1 MNGPVLFLAKGKN
14 LHPRLRGNNLVI
26 RYGFPEGY
34 CVITKE
40 AAYMDD
46 ETWVKAVKV
55 LYPGIRKTK
64 VSNVALCFYYFILY
78 LFNSPYLSLQILCR
92 RFMIS
97 QI

>member
-1 MNGPVLFLAKGKN
+1 
-14 LHPRLRGNNLVI
+14 
-26 RYGFPEGY
+26 
-34 CVITKE
+34 
-40 AAYMDD
+40 MDD

-97 QI
+97 QSGGHYSNIIVSSIKWMLLIP